1 MNNTEIK
8 KKILI
13 LIKSILNIQIEIESN
28 NLNDK
33 LNEWDSLK
41 QLTIVFALEEE
52 FDIKLSNN
60 EIEQCTNYNDICNIV
75 IKLKND

>member
-1 MNNTEIK
+1 MRGFF
-8 KKILI
+8 
-13 LIKSILNIQIEIESN
+13 
-28 NLNDK
+28 
-33 LNEWDSLK
+33 K

-75 IKLKND
+75 LLN

>member
-8 KKILI
+8 KKISI
-13 LIKSILNIQIEIESN
+13 LIKSILNIQNEIDDH
-28 NLNDK
+28 NLNDQLK
-33 LNEWDSLK
+33 EWDSLK

-60 EIEQCTNYNDICNIV
+60 EIEQCTNYNDICSIV